1 MRTRVKICG
10 LTRAEDVRAAVAAG
24 ADAIGLVFYPDSPRA
39 VGVEAARALLQEVPP
54 WVARVGLFVN
64 ANRANILETA
74 QAVGLSHLQLHGDES
89 PADCQDLGLPV
100 IKAIRVSAAL
110 VADSARLI
118 KLVSG
123 FEGCAGLLFDSD
135 SAGFGGSG
143 EAFDWS
149 ALSPLAEQ
157 LGSRWVL
164 SGGLGPENVAR
175 AIGQLA
181 PPAVDVSSGVEQR
194 IGDVVQRGV
203 KDALRMDAFMTAVAE
218 ADRKRRV
225 L

>member
-24 ADAIGLVFYPDSPRA
+24 ADAIGLVFYPESPRA
-39 VGVEAARALLQEVPP
+39 LGMEAARALLQDVPP

-89 PADCQDLGLPV
+89 PADCQGLGLPV
-100 IKAIRVSAAL
+100 IKAIRVNAAL
-110 VADSARLI
+110 VADSAGLI
-118 KLVSG
+118 KLSSG
-123 FEGCAGLLFDSD
+123 FRGCAGLLFDSD

-143 EAFDWS
+143 EAFEWS
-149 ALSPLAEQ
+149 ALSPLLEQ

-164 SGGLGPENVAR
+164 SGGLGPESVVR
-175 AIGQLA
+175 AIAQLA

-194 IGDVVQRGV
+194 IGDVVQKGI
-203 KDALRMDAFMTAVAE
+203 KDALRIEAFMTAVAE

>member
-24 ADAIGLVFYPDSPRA
+24 ADAIGLVFYPESPRA
-39 VGVEAARALLQEVPP
+39 MGVEAARTLLQDVPP

-64 ANRANILETA
+64 ASRVNILETA
-74 QAVGLSHLQLHGDES
+74 REVGLSHLQLHGDES
-89 PADCQDLGLPV
+89 PADCQGLGLPV

-110 VADSARLI
+110 AADSAGLI
-118 KLVSG
+118 KLVSA
-123 FEGCAGLLFDSD
+123 FRGCAGILFDSD

-143 EAFDWS
+143 EAFDWN
-149 ALSPLAEQ
+149 ALLPLREH

-164 SGGLGPENVAR
+164 SGGLGPENVSR
-175 AIGQLA
+175 AIAQLV

-194 IGDVVQRGV
+194 MEDVVQKGV
-203 KDALRMDAFMTAVAE
+203 KDALRIDAFMTAVAE